1 MGGNMLNEYTS
12 QFKGRKVG
20 FIGCGVSNMPVVELF
35 SAGGVILSVRD
46 KKENIDHKERLE
58 QLGVKLILGEKYLE
72 NIDEEV
78 LFLSPAVRDDIPELV
93 EAKKRGTVL
102 TSETEEFFKLCRT
115 PDVAYKTIAV
125 TGSDGKTTTTTLI
138 AEILKAAGKRV
149 HIGGNI
155 GKNLLATLDEI
166 RPEDFVV
173 AELSSFQL
181 MKMTVSPDI
190 AVIKNVTPN
199 HLDWHRSMEEY
210 AEAKTNIFNFQKK
223 DGILVLNY
231 DDEITRGFASRAKG
245 SVRYFSGRHSLKEGV
260 YYNEQGIFKDGELI
274 VKDSDIL
281 LVGRH
286 NRDNYATAIAAVQ
299 DFVTKESIIQVA
311 KTFGGVEHRNE
322 LVRELDG
329 VKYFNSSI
337 DSSPTRTAACLHSFS
352 GKVIVICG
360 GYDKHIPLEPLGPLF
375 AEKAKAAI
383 LMGNTAEK
391 IENILKNIGYK
402 PYYRVKNMEEAVS
415 KAQEIAKPGDCVV
428 LSPAAASFDMFKN
441 FEERGN
447 IYKNLVKNLKSKGQ

>member
-1 MGGNMLNEYTS
+1 MLKEYTS
-12 QFKGRKVG
+12 KFKGRKVG

-35 SAGGVILSVRD
+35 AAGGVVLSVRD
-46 KKENIDHKERLE
+46 KKENIDNNDRLK
-58 QLGVKLILGEKYLE
+58 QLGVKLILGDKYLE

-93 EAKKRGTVL
+93 EAKKKGTVM
-102 TSETEEFFKLCRT
+102 TSETEEFFRLCKT
-115 PDVAYKTIAV
+115 PEIAYKTIAV

-138 AEILKAAGKRV
+138 AEMLKAAGKRV
-149 HIGGNI
+149 HLGGNI
-155 GKNLLATLDEI
+155 GKNLLATLDDI
-166 RPEDFVV
+166 QTEDFVV

-199 HLDWHRSMEEY
+199 HLDWHKSMEEY
-210 AEAKTNIFNFQKK
+210 AEAKANIFNFQRK

-245 SVRYFSGRHSLKEGV
+245 SVRYFSGKHALKDSV

-274 VKDSDIL
+274 VQDSDIL

-286 NRDNYATAIAAVQ
+286 NRDNYATAIATVQ
-299 DFVTKESIIQVA
+299 DFISNENIVQVA
-311 KTFGGVEHRNE
+311 KTFGGVEHRCE
-322 LVRELDG
+322 LARELDG
-329 VKYFNSSI
+329 VKYYNSSI
-337 DSSPTRTAACLHSFS
+337 DSSPTRTAACLNSFS

-375 AEKAKAAI
+375 QEKAKAAI

-391 IENILKNIGYK
+391 IENILKNTGYK

-415 KAQEIAKPGDCVV
+415 KAQEIAKAGDCVV
-428 LSPAAASFDMFKN
+428 LSPAASSFDLFKN

-447 IYKNLVKNLKSKGQ
+447 IYKTLVKKLTSKGQ